1 MNLTDIWRD
10 FHPDT
15 LRFTWRRNKP
25 EIHCRLDFFL
35 ISSSLSTD
43 ALEAD
48 ILPGF
53 KTDHSLITLSLGT
66 KTNPRGPGFWKLNS
80 HFLKDLEYI
89 NLIKETINKVSN
101 DYKEDES
108 VDAIL
113 LWDVMKMQIRASS
126 IKYAKQQK
134 AKQKRT
140 EKTLETE
147 ILTLERKLEDNISE
161 TEKREIRTKL
171 EIKKQSLDQWITY
184 KTQGS
189 IIRSRIH
196 VGTMKGRK
204 IQSIFLS

>member
-1 MNLTDIWRD
+1 M
-10 FHPDT
+10 
-15 LRFTWRRNKP
+15 
-25 EIHCRLDFFL
+25 
-35 ISSSLSTD
+35 
-43 ALEAD
+43 
-48 ILPGF
+48 
-53 KTDHSLITLSLGT
+53 
-66 KTNPRGPGFWKLNS
+66 NS

-113 LWDVMKMQIRASS
+113 LWDVLKMQIRASS

-147 ILTLERKLEDNISE
+147 ILMLERKLEDNISE

-171 EIKKQSLDQWITY
+171 EIKKQSLEQWITY
-184 KTQGS
+184 KTQV
-189 IIRSRIH
+189 R
-196 VGTMKGRK
+196 
-204 IQSIFLS
+204 L